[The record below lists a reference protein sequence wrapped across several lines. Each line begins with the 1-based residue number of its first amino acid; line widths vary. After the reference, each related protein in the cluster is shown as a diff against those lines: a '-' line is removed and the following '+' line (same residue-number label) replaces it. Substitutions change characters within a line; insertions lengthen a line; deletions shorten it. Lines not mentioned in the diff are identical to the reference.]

1 MAERKRILI
10 VGAGAIG
17 CFYGSRLHNPSQNV
31 YVSLVC
37 RSNFKAI
44 SSAKGV
50 QMQTHSF
57 GDYFFEPEFIFP
69 SIDAAGSEKDVK
81 WDYVLVATKA
91 LPDVS
96 DDSSRLE
103 SLRNGLE
110 GQGRGWCLVLVQN
123 GVGVEDPYRKR
134 FGEGLKILTAVTVAN
149 AEQIRD
155 GVVKQNR
162 WTRISL
168 GPYTD
173 GLGNGLAAAGAGKKL
188 SDDFIQLLTQGGIRD
203 AEGHTEREMQTL
215 RWHKIAINAAMNP
228 SSVLSNGAPNA
239 DMASDLELRAHL
251 RECMYEVFRA
261 AEVVLGMKP
270 GSFPPKGM
278 ATPEAI
284 LTSTQRNAGGRPSM
298 LGDWERGSQMELEVI
313 LGNPIRAAKA
323 KGADMPRL
331 QTMYALLKMAQKRRD
346 EASSTKSH
354 TTSGIRDSSAK
365 L

>member
-1 MAERKRILI
+1 MAERTRILI

-17 CFYGSRLHNPSQNV
+17 CFYGSRLHNPGQNV
-31 YVSLVC
+31 FVSLVC

-44 SSAKGV
+44 SSVKGV
-50 QMQTHSF
+50 QMMTHSF
-57 GDYFFEPEFIFP
+57 GDYFFEPEFVYP
-69 SIDAAGSEKDVK
+69 SIDAAASDKDIK
-81 WDYVLVATKA
+81 WNYVVVATKA

-96 DDSSRLE
+96 DDSGQLE
-103 SLRNGLE
+103 SLRKGLE
-110 GQGRGWCLVLVQN
+110 TEDGGWCLVLVQN
-123 GVGVEDPYRKR
+123 GVGVEEPYRRR

-149 AEQIRD
+149 AEQIQN

-173 GLGNGLAAAGAGKKL
+173 GLGDDLSAIQAGK
-188 SDDFIQLLTQGGIRD
+188 QLTSNFVRLLKQGGIKD
-203 AEGHTEREMQTL
+203 AEEHTEREMQTL

-228 SSVLSNGAPNA
+228 SAVLSSGAPNA
-239 DMASDLELRAHL
+239 DMASDPELRVHL
-251 RECMYEVFRA
+251 RECMLEVFRA
-261 AEVVLGMKP
+261 AEAVLGLKR
-270 GSFPPKGM
+270 GAFPPKGM

-284 LTSTQRNAGGRPSM
+284 LKSTERNTGGRPSM
-298 LGDWERGSQMELEVI
+298 LGDWERGSRMELEVI

-331 QTMYALLKMAQKRRD
+331 QAMYALLKMAQKRRD
-346 EASSTKSH
+346 DASSTK
-354 TTSGIRDSSAK
+354 TQLTSGGRDSSAK